1 NNLSLSFQLKD
12 SCSPLTEVTEVS
24 TKLVQSISGW
34 RVRKTGE
41 GNTARSK
48 QIKESTRI
56 FVAKVNEV

>member
-1 NNLSLSFQLKD
+1 LKL
-12 SCSPLTEVTEVS
+12 PKLS

-34 RVRKTGE
+34 RGKEKTEE

>member
-1 NNLSLSFQLKD
+1 MSNIISTKRFLFPS
-12 SCSPLTEVTEVS
+12 TEV

-34 RVRKTGE
+34 RGKEKTGE
-41 GNTARSK
+41 GNTASSK

>member
-1 NNLSLSFQLKD
+1 MILVPLLLKL
-12 SCSPLTEVTEVS
+12 PKLS

-34 RVRKTGE
+34 RGKEKTEE